1 MQNSIEL
8 RHSHEGWIAN
18 SKAPLGYTLSNPALI
33 ARD

>member
-1 MQNSIEL
+1 MQNL
-8 RHSHEGWIAN
+8 VDLGYSHEGWIAN